1 VLGEV
6 TETVYTV
13 DEDADG
19 DETVRVR
26 SPILSSSGRRA
37 GT

>member
-13 DEDADG
+13 DEDAEG
-19 DETVRVR
+19 DDTVRV
-26 SPILSSSGRRA
+26 SDPFFDA
-37 GT
+37 GSAMY